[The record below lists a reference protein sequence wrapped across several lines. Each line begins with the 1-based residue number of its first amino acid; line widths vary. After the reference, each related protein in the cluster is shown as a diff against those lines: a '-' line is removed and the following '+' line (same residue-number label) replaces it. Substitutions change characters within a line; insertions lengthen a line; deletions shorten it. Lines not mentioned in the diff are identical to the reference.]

1 MQVHKFTDYG
11 LRVLL
16 ALAENQGKED
26 TKISATDVAKAHN
39 ISLSHVQ
46 KSVNLLSKEGII
58 IGQRGRGG
66 GLSLALPASEY
77 RLGQVVA
84 TLERDNPVINCGEG
98 GKLGCAYP
106 PNECKLKYVLV
117 NAQNSFYQS
126 LDQFTLAD
134 IVEADIALF
143 LS

>member
-16 ALAENQGKED
+16 ALAENQGRED

-77 RLGQVVA
+77 RLGQW
-84 TLERDNPVINCGEG
+84 LQP
-98 GKLGCAYP
+98 
-106 PNECKLKYVLV
+106 
-117 NAQNSFYQS
+117 
-126 LDQFTLAD
+126 
-134 IVEADIALF
+134 
-143 LS
+143 